1 MRSEVKFQLTDV
13 KVMGVKVIKMSFLL
27 GTWNLVKRF
36 LIDQVWHCALTDVL
50 GWEYAPVD
58 ALSQKKK
65 PNFEIKS
72 SLTFNILISLP
83 RRFCDLARFF
93 LAIALMATVSLGLW
107 KKWEKEDKLSK
118 AVESKYKH
126 TPCQYYCLFTRYV
139 FVING
144 SHEYVLIFEIPRKLI
159 EIVFTL
165 LLLIVFS
172 R

>member
-118 AVESKYKH
+118 AVESKYTH
-126 TPCQYYCLFTRYV
+126 HVNIIVCLKDTFLWLMEV
-139 FVING
+139 M
-144 SHEYVLIFEIPRKLI
+144 
-159 EIVFTL
+159 
-165 LLLIVFS
+165 S
-172 R
+172 RAHFWNS